1 MGRPTAVAIDKKNG
15 LSNAN
20 AHSSNPHGWAGP
32 KTARTLA
39 ELDAESDSEEDA
51 RKTRPRI
58 GQPAGSA
65 TDIKNVGLTAATL
78 KPSTLHGRSDTIARQ
93 NVVAKTLAPLESE
106 SDSEDDAHGSELRGW
121 SRIKNPE
128 IMVPKT
134 LAELDAESDS
144 EENAHKTR
152 PRIRA
157 MPCGSQKDPTSTA
170 KPSTLHGRSKTEA
183 IHDAKTLAQLDSESD
198 SEEDARGSKLHGWSA
213 RKNPK

>member
-32 KTARTLA
+32 KTAR
-39 ELDAESDSEEDA
+39 
-51 RKTRPRI
+51 
-58 GQPAGSA
+58 
-65 TDIKNVGLTAATL
+65 
-78 KPSTLHGRSDTIARQ
+78 
-93 NVVAKTLAPLESE
+93 
-106 SDSEDDAHGSELRGW
+106 
-121 SRIKNPE
+121 
-128 IMVPKT
+128 T